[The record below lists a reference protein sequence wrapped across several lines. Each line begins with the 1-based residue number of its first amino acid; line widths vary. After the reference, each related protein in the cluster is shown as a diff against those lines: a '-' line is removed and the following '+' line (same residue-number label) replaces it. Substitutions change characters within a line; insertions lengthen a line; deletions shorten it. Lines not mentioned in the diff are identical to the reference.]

1 MKPDTIR
8 GHARLW
14 RQLTAEPGLN
24 LILHLPQPRRLIG
37 FPDCPVV
44 VQACRPRRCRKP
56 AAIGA
61 PPSWQAVAKA
71 ALTRNGTR

>member
-1 MKPDTIR
+1 MKPDAIR
-8 GHARLW
+8 GYAQLRRL
-14 RQLTAEPGLN
+14 LTAEPGPN
-24 LILHLPQPRRLIG
+24 LVLPLPQPRRLIG

-61 PPSWQAVAKA
+61 TPSWQAVATA
-71 ALTRNGTR
+71 TLTRNGP